1 MDILALGEV
10 LIDLTR
16 IGTQN
21 GVGQFAAL
29 PGGAPANVAVAAA
42 RLGASAGFLGKVGAD
57 VFGGD
62 LRRTLA
68 DNGVNTDFLF
78 ETAEAPTTMAVVNVT
93 PEGERSFSFYR
104 SPGADTLLTKEEAA
118 AALKGFDPA
127 PRILHVGSLSL
138 TDEPA
143 RGATMEAL
151 RLAKAAGMTVSY
163 DPNYRERLWNSE
175 AEAVKRMLEPMPYAD
190 ILKVSEEELFLL
202 TGSRDLRMGSLELGS
217 LGPKLIL
224 ITLGKNGAY
233 YRYGIHTGSVPG
245 IPVTV
250 ADTNGAG
257 DAFLG
262 AVLSRLVLR
271 GEEPLKDLLPTE
283 LEKTVA
289 FANAAAV
296 LTCSKP
302 GAIPALPTEEE
313 VRLAYPQLEF

>member
-1 MDILALGEV
+1 MDILALGEL

-16 IGTQN
+16 TGTKN

-57 VFGGD
+57 GFGAD
-62 LRRTLA
+62 LRRTLEE
-68 DNGVNTDFLF
+68 NGVNTDFLY
-78 ETAEAPTTMAVVNVT
+78 ETAQAPTTMAVVNVT
-93 PEGERSFSFYR
+93 PEGERGFSFYR

-127 PRILHVGSLSL
+127 PCILHVGSLSL

-151 RLAKAAGMTVSY
+151 RLARASGLTVSY
-163 DPNYRERLWNSE
+163 DPNYRERLWTGE
-175 AEAVKRMLEPMPYAD
+175 AEAVKRMLEPMAYTD

-217 LGPKLIL
+217 LGPKLVL

-233 YRYGIHTGSVPG
+233 YRFGIHTGSVPG

-262 AVLSRLVLR
+262 AVLSRLAGR
-271 GEEPLKDLLPTE
+271 GEEPLKDLTPAE
-283 LEKTVA
+283 LETIVA
-289 FANAAAV
+289 FANAAAA
-296 LTCSKP
+296 LTCTRP
-302 GAIPALPTEEE
+302 GAIPALPN
-313 VRLAYPQLEF
+313 LETLKRALS